1 MNHSPAA
8 AAFSAFGSVSQYSDG
23 QLRKASSSSSRYYD
37 LECAS
42 SELTASP
49 RRLASEY
56 RGWNRESDLH
66 SVPFG
71 MRGKESVRPYAS
83 PLVGSTSRTARMD
96 EPLVPRPTFT
106 RPTSATSAGGG
117 GSSLVYS
124 SSSAASSAPISK
136 NYPLPAPASTA
147 SAAASAHFSISA
159 HELYCGD
166 SSKVFPNGSPYH
178 CLRAGDSVAGS
189 AHVSTR
195 GANYYDNDRRRP
207 KSVISADSSE
217 ADYPGYLDWSEE
229 IDKILANICTDK
241 QSLEND
247 EEEDDLSGN
256 YANNPPPPPAPPLPA
271 NFQSQV
277 AAAEDEDDDE
287 NYKSPPEVPPR
298 QRRNRKSVD
307 SSSVQTPRASSV
319 LNISSTTPQ
328 TSLVNGLPPTPKVH
342 MGACF
347 SKVFNE
353 CPLKVHCAAS
363 WVHPD
368 THDQH
373 ILLGCDEGI
382 YCLNLNELHDATLDQ
397 LYPRKTTWMYVI
409 KNVLMSISGK
419 ASYLYRHDIAQLY
432 SKKNLTFG
440 LPSTVDS
447 MINRI
452 PEKLMPRK
460 FMTAST
466 RVPDTKGTIRCCVG
480 RNSYNGY
487 KYLCG
492 IAPNSIFL
500 MQFYNPLNKFM
511 LLKSFDH
518 YIPPNKPLKL
528 LEMIIAPGMDYP
540 MLCTDV
546 RTSSDPSQVELSL
559 INLNVHSGAVWFDKD
574 GTLES
579 SSNSMIQSHHLQY
592 DELDME
598 AFGDGT
604 ETVVPVARFNKNGLN
619 PVSVKHLEDD
629 SIMVAY
635 DNRIIMVDLNGRLKS
650 SRTQPSELLFDFKI
664 NSTVCLPDS
673 VLAFHN
679 HGMQGRSFS
688 NNEIVQEIT
697 DPSRSF
703 KVIGAD
709 QTIVLESRPSKESYN
724 TDSPSNLYI
733 LTGHENSY

>member
-1 MNHSPAA
+1 
-8 AAFSAFGSVSQYSDG
+8 
-23 QLRKASSSSSRYYD
+23 
-37 LECAS
+37 
-42 SELTASP
+42 
-49 RRLASEY
+49 
-56 RGWNRESDLH
+56 
-66 SVPFG
+66 
-71 MRGKESVRPYAS
+71 
-83 PLVGSTSRTARMD
+83 
-96 EPLVPRPTFT
+96 
-106 RPTSATSAGGG
+106 
-117 GSSLVYS
+117 
-124 SSSAASSAPISK
+124 
-136 NYPLPAPASTA
+136 
-147 SAAASAHFSISA
+147 
-159 HELYCGD
+159 
-166 SSKVFPNGSPYH
+166 
-178 CLRAGDSVAGS
+178 
-189 AHVSTR
+189 
-195 GANYYDNDRRRP
+195 
-207 KSVISADSSE
+207 
-217 ADYPGYLDWSEE
+217 
-229 IDKILANICTDK
+229 
-241 QSLEND
+241 
-247 EEEDDLSGN
+247 
-256 YANNPPPPPAPPLPA
+256 
-271 NFQSQV
+271 
-277 AAAEDEDDDE
+277 
-287 NYKSPPEVPPR
+287 
-298 QRRNRKSVD
+298 
-307 SSSVQTPRASSV
+307 
-319 LNISSTTPQ
+319 
-328 TSLVNGLPPTPKVH
+328 

>member
-1 MNHSPAA
+1 M
-8 AAFSAFGSVSQYSDG
+8 
-23 QLRKASSSSSRYYD
+23 
-37 LECAS
+37 
-42 SELTASP
+42 
-49 RRLASEY
+49 
-56 RGWNRESDLH
+56 
-66 SVPFG
+66 
-71 MRGKESVRPYAS
+71 
-83 PLVGSTSRTARMD
+83 
-96 EPLVPRPTFT
+96 
-106 RPTSATSAGGG
+106 
-117 GSSLVYS
+117 
-124 SSSAASSAPISK
+124 
-136 NYPLPAPASTA
+136 
-147 SAAASAHFSISA
+147 
-159 HELYCGD
+159 
-166 SSKVFPNGSPYH
+166 
-178 CLRAGDSVAGS
+178 
-189 AHVSTR
+189 
-195 GANYYDNDRRRP
+195 
-207 KSVISADSSE
+207 
-217 ADYPGYLDWSEE
+217 
-229 IDKILANICTDK
+229 
-241 QSLEND
+241 
-247 EEEDDLSGN
+247 
-256 YANNPPPPPAPPLPA
+256 
-271 NFQSQV
+271 
-277 AAAEDEDDDE
+277 
-287 NYKSPPEVPPR
+287 
-298 QRRNRKSVD
+298 
-307 SSSVQTPRASSV
+307 
-319 LNISSTTPQ
+319 
-328 TSLVNGLPPTPKVH
+328 
-342 MGACF
+342 
-347 SKVFNE
+347 
-353 CPLKVHCAAS
+353 
-363 WVHPD
+363 
-368 THDQH
+368 
-373 ILLGCDEGI
+373 
-382 YCLNLNELHDATLDQ
+382 NLNELHDATLDQ

-546 RTSSDPSQVELSL
+546 RTSSDSSQVELSL

-635 DNRIIMVDLNGRLKS
+635 DSMFSLFTFFTCSSLHLSFHCIADRIIMVDLNGRLKS

-664 NSTVCLPDS
+664 NSTGTYLNINLKSLFLAKNCIFICS
-673 VLAFHN
+673 VPT
-679 HGMQGRSFS
+679 R
-688 NNEIVQEIT
+688 
-697 DPSRSF
+697 
-703 KVIGAD
+703 
-709 QTIVLESRPSKESYN
+709 
-724 TDSPSNLYI
+724 
-733 LTGHENSY
+733 